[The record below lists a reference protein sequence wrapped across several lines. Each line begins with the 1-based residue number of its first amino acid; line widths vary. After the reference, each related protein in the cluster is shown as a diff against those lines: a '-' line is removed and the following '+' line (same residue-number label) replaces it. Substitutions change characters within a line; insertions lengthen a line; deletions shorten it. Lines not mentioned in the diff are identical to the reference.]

1 LAEKKFAN
9 GDNLLNSTTW
19 DWISIKGVREMRWD
33 ILAVFGIVFGFLLI
47 IKGFD
52 TLTEWRAW
60 FFGISGL
67 VLFLLGI
74 LRAYLRIRRIG
85 SHKGPVEAKS

>member
-1 LAEKKFAN
+1 
-9 GDNLLNSTTW
+9 
-19 DWISIKGVREMRWD
+19 MRWD

-52 TLTEWRAW
+52 TLTTWRAW

-67 VLFLLGI
+67 VLFLPGI

-85 SHKGPVEAKS
+85 SPKGPVEAKS